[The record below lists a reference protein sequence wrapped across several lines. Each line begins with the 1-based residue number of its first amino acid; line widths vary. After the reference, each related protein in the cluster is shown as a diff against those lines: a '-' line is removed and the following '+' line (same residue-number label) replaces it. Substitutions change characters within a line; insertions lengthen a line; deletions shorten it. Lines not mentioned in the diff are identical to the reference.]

1 MAIERK
7 TVTKAP
13 EQHPFERMGTE
24 KVPAASEAAST
35 PAAAP
40 AQLTEPSI
48 RTVTPQK
55 RETPAK
61 RPAQSRGVVPAAK
74 DEAAPKDP
82 LITRTYRI
90 PQSLDDRMQAASLRL
105 GVERGR
111 VVNKTDVVREG
122 VEKMLDELGL

>member
-24 KVPAASEAAST
+24 KVPAAPETAST
-35 PAAAP
+35 PSAAP
-40 AQLTEPSI
+40 AQLAEPST
-48 RTVTPQK
+48 RTATPQK

-61 RPAQSRGVVPAAK
+61 RSAQGRGVAPAAR

-90 PQSLDDRMQAASLRL
+90 PQSLDERMQAASLRL

-111 VVNKTDVVREG
+111 VVNKTDIVREG
-122 VEKMLDELGL
+122 VEKLLDELGL

>member
-24 KVPAASEAAST
+24 KEPAAPERTST
-35 PAAAP
+35 PATTP
-40 AQLTEPSI
+40 AQRTEPST
-48 RTVTPQK
+48 RTATPQK
-55 RETPAK
+55 RETRAK
-61 RPAQSRGVVPAAK
+61 RPPQGRGVVPANG
-74 DEAAPKDP
+74 EAAPKDP

-90 PQSLDDRMQAASLRL
+90 PQSLDERMQAASLRL
-105 GVERGR
+105 GVDRGR

-122 VEKMLDELGL
+122 VEKLLDELGL

>member
-24 KVPAASEAAST
+24 KEPTSEKTSTLAAT
-35 PAAAP
+35 P
-40 AQLTEPSI
+40 AQLTEPST
-48 RTVTPQK
+48 RRAAPQK

-61 RPAQSRGVVPAAK
+61 RPPLGRGVAPAK
-74 DEAAPKDP
+74 EEAAPKDP

-90 PQSLDDRMQAASLRL
+90 PQSLDERMQAASLRL
-105 GVERGR
+105 GVDRGR

-122 VEKMLDELGL
+122 VEKLLDELGL

>member
-24 KVPAASEAAST
+24 KVPAAPETASA

-40 AQLTEPSI
+40 AQLAEPST
-48 RTVTPQK
+48 RTARPQK

-61 RPAQSRGVVPAAK
+61 RSAQGRGVAPAR

-90 PQSLDDRMQAASLRL
+90 PQSLDERMQAASLRL

-111 VVNKTDVVREG
+111 VVNKTDIVREG
-122 VEKMLDELGL
+122 VEKLLDELGL